1 MTEESES
8 ASDKSKEINVY
19 THKENLYT
27 LKRLPTKKEQIF
39 QEKQQMSFYFTGI

>member
-8 ASDKSKEINVY
+8 ASDKSKEITVY

-27 LKRLPTKKEQIF
+27 SKRPPTKKEQIF
-39 QEKQQMSFYFTGI
+39 

>member
-8 ASDKSKEINVY
+8 ASDKSKVY

-39 QEKQQMSFYFTGI
+39 